1 MPLPYKP
8 ELPYKPTNTGDVPA
22 KHTATTLPRIYD
34 RESQVTVAQR
44 NRNRGWPACP
54 TWLIEGE
61 ARECHGDHG
70 RCTHMGVCACDRGF
84 AGDACEVRTCPLK
97 CSGHGVCVPGGDTPD
112 CACDAGYGGRSCNE
126 KLKHHHHA
134 APKSIRGGDPRWGA
148 EAAALPHNLTVAA
161 RLGGL
166 PPDAVPLAPLLP
178 AGGETAYLLA
188 ANSEPPELLAV
199 DLRAL
204 RVATSRPLGHPADGR
219 PAAALQPATTTSSA
233 HAASAVDWAGSF
245 AYVGTREGAAPA
257 VVQVALPSLRATATR
272 ALPATAL
279 AAQDV
284 TALALAAQGAPSNG
298 VGTILFAVLG
308 AFGGAGGAAQH
319 TAEAQA
325 ELVVLRIP
333 EMQPLHSTRF
343 RVPSAVTAAHFDP
356 QSGWL
361 YLLSAGARP
370 RLFKSQMTA
379 SGAPTAPV
387 GVGDALKL
395 PWAAALP
402 HILAFPSRRALV
414 VVSAPPPGEPTSAC
428 RIALGVP
435 LDQAVADGDCRPLKG
450 ALAAEAP
457 LSAVADDIGGAAY
470 LGCRSGAVVR
480 LTLSPFRLDA
490 SVRAAAGPIAHAVL
504 RAADG
509 GLWVGAEMDDDDDDA
524 DGGGEELLALTTRQR
539 AAFGLAPP
547 DALRSPA
554 PPPPPAPPPVLT
566 EAHADAAEVPT
577 LAPGASF
584 LFPLRWKLPNL
595 RRAAAAAPPL
605 PSPPPP
611 PPPRPPPPLQLRAVP
626 GARAG
631 GSGVWLV
638 SDHSSTGVTVVLL
651 VAAVVGG
658 SLIGS
663 RLYRLWAACFRRP
676 NARSGYTRLPGT

>member
-1 MPLPYKP
+1 M
-8 ELPYKPTNTGDVPA
+8 
-22 KHTATTLPRIYD
+22 
-34 RESQVTVAQR
+34 
-44 NRNRGWPACP
+44 
-54 TWLIEGE
+54 
-61 ARECHGDHG
+61 
-70 RCTHMGVCACDRGF
+70 
-84 AGDACEVRTCPLK
+84 
-97 CSGHGVCVPGGDTPD
+97 
-112 CACDAGYGGRSCNE
+112 
-126 KLKHHHHA
+126 
-134 APKSIRGGDPRWGA
+134 
-148 EAAALPHNLTVAA
+148 
-161 RLGGL
+161 
-166 PPDAVPLAPLLP
+166 
-178 AGGETAYLLA
+178 
-188 ANSEPPELLAV
+188 
-199 DLRAL
+199 
-204 RVATSRPLGHPADGR
+204 
-219 PAAALQPATTTSSA
+219 
-233 HAASAVDWAGSF
+233 
-245 AYVGTREGAAPA
+245 
-257 VVQVALPSLRATATR
+257 ALPSLRAAATR

-325 ELVVLRIP
+325 ELVVLRLP

-402 HILAFPSRRALV
+402 HLLAFPSRRALV
-414 VVSAPPPGEPTSAC
+414 VVSAPSPGEPTSAC

-490 SVRAAAGPIAHAVL
+490 SVHAAAGPIGHAVL
-504 RAADG
+504 RPADG

-547 DALRSPA
+547 DALRSRA
-554 PPPPPAPPPVLT
+554 A
-566 EAHADAAEVPT
+566 AAARAAAGADGGARRCRRGADARA
-577 LAPGASF
+577 GRGF

-595 RRAAAAAPPL
+595 RRAAAIAPPPP

-626 GARAG
+626 GSGRAG

>member
-1 MPLPYKP
+1 M
-8 ELPYKPTNTGDVPA
+8 
-22 KHTATTLPRIYD
+22 
-34 RESQVTVAQR
+34 
-44 NRNRGWPACP
+44 
-54 TWLIEGE
+54 
-61 ARECHGDHG
+61 
-70 RCTHMGVCACDRGF
+70 
-84 AGDACEVRTCPLK
+84 
-97 CSGHGVCVPGGDTPD
+97 
-112 CACDAGYGGRSCNE
+112 
-126 KLKHHHHA
+126 
-134 APKSIRGGDPRWGA
+134 
-148 EAAALPHNLTVAA
+148 
-161 RLGGL
+161 
-166 PPDAVPLAPLLP
+166 PLAPLLP
-178 AGGETAYLLA
+178 AGAETAYLLA

-257 VVQVALPSLRATATR
+257 VVQVALPSLRAHGDAR
-272 ALPATAL
+272 AAGDGARGAGRHRPRPRGARRAQQRRRHDPLRRPRRVWRRGRRG
-279 AAQDV
+279 AAH
-284 TALALAAQGAPSNG
+284 G
-298 VGTILFAVLG
+298 
-308 AFGGAGGAAQH
+308 GGAGGARRA
-319 TAEAQA
+319 AD
-325 ELVVLRIP
+325 P

-414 VVSAPPPGEPTSAC
+414 VVSAPSPGEPTSAC

-490 SVRAAAGPIAHAVL
+490 SVRRRRRPDRPRRPPPRRRRPVGRRGDGRRRRRRRRRRRGAPRAHDAPARRL
-504 RAADG
+504 RPRAARRT
-509 GLWVGAEMDDDDDDA
+509 A
-524 DGGGEELLALTTRQR
+524 LA
-539 AAFGLAPP
+539 
-547 DALRSPA
+547 
-554 PPPPPAPPPVLT
+554 
-566 EAHADAAEVPT
+566 
-577 LAPGASF
+577 
-584 LFPLRWKLPNL
+584 
-595 RRAAAAAPPL
+595 RAAAA
-605 PSPPPP
+605 PS
-611 PPPRPPPPLQLRAVP
+611 
-626 GARAG
+626 
-631 GSGVWLV
+631 
-638 SDHSSTGVTVVLL
+638 
-651 VAAVVGG
+651 
-658 SLIGS
+658 
-663 RLYRLWAACFRRP
+663 RR
-676 NARSGYTRLPGT
+676 RC

>member
-1 MPLPYKP
+1 M
-8 ELPYKPTNTGDVPA
+8 
-22 KHTATTLPRIYD
+22 
-34 RESQVTVAQR
+34 
-44 NRNRGWPACP
+44 
-54 TWLIEGE
+54 
-61 ARECHGDHG
+61 
-70 RCTHMGVCACDRGF
+70 
-84 AGDACEVRTCPLK
+84 
-97 CSGHGVCVPGGDTPD
+97 
-112 CACDAGYGGRSCNE
+112 
-126 KLKHHHHA
+126 
-134 APKSIRGGDPRWGA
+134 
-148 EAAALPHNLTVAA
+148 
-161 RLGGL
+161 
-166 PPDAVPLAPLLP
+166 
-178 AGGETAYLLA
+178 
-188 ANSEPPELLAV
+188 
-199 DLRAL
+199 
-204 RVATSRPLGHPADGR
+204 
-219 PAAALQPATTTSSA
+219 
-233 HAASAVDWAGSF
+233 
-245 AYVGTREGAAPA
+245 
-257 VVQVALPSLRATATR
+257 
-272 ALPATAL
+272 
-279 AAQDV
+279 
-284 TALALAAQGAPSNG
+284 
-298 VGTILFAVLG
+298 
-308 AFGGAGGAAQH
+308 
-319 TAEAQA
+319 
-325 ELVVLRIP
+325 LRIP

-379 SGAPTAPV
+379 SGVPTAPV

-414 VVSAPPPGEPTSAC
+414 VVSAPSPEAPTSAC

-504 RAADG
+504 RPADG

-566 EAHADAAEVPT
+566 EAHADAPRCRRSRR
-577 LAPGASF
+577 APASSSRS
-584 LFPLRWKLPNL
+584 RWKLL
-595 RRAAAAAPPL
+595 QRRRHRRQPSPPP

-611 PPPRPPPPLQLRAVP
+611 PPPRPPPPRSSCARSP

-631 GSGVWLV
+631 GSGVRLV

-658 SLIGS
+658 GLIGS